1 MQIIVVDFEY
11 ASPNPAPFDIANHFH
26 EWTTSYA
33 GPVPH
38 VLDPAR
44 YPSLDERRNFYR
56 AYLTHASAGSAEREG
71 HREGEGEGEHDGA
84 ALAAEM
90 DRLESQVR
98 AWSPAA
104 QAMWAVWGVVQAR
117 EFVEGQD
124 ESEPEFDYLGHSQCR
139 VDAFRRELVALGV
152 PGVGAP

>member
-11 ASPNPAPFDIANHFH
+11 ASPNPAALDIGNHFL
-26 EWTTSYA
+26 EWTTNYA

-38 VLDPAR
+38 LLDPAR
-44 YPSLDERRNFYR
+44 YPTLEERQNFYR
-56 AYLTHASAGSAEREG
+56 AYLTHAQVASS
-71 HREGEGEGEHDGA
+71 EGEGERRSEQQRDGA

-90 DRLESQVR
+90 GRLEGQVR

-124 ESEPEFDYLGHSQCR
+124 GEPEFDYLGHAQCR
-139 VDAFRRELVALGV
+139 MDAFRRDIRALGA
-152 PGVGAP
+152 PGVAP